1 MQAPK
6 LAFDP
11 LLDALRAAGEPTR
24 LRLIALLRE
33 GELTVGEIAEAL
45 NQSQPRVSRHLKL
58 LADAGLIER
67 MPEGTW
73 VFYRLAHGGGAGRL
87 LDGLFGLLPAGE
99 GRLEGD
105 RHRLAA
111 IRTRRAKQAADY
123 FSVNAK
129 RWDKLGALHID
140 EREIEGVLL
149 SLLGGGDVQDLL

>member
-1 MQAPK
+1 MQAQR

-24 LRLIALLRE
+24 LRLIALLRD

-73 VFYRLAHGGGAGRL
+73 VLFRSVLSERPGR
-87 LDGLFGLLPAGE
+87 
-99 GRLEGD
+99 
-105 RHRLAA
+105 AA
-111 IRTRRAKQAADY
+111 
-123 FSVNAK
+123 
-129 RWDKLGALHID
+129 
-140 EREIEGVLL
+140 
-149 SLLGGGDVQDLL
+149 